1 MKTIKTVANQTLL
14 DVAVKYYGTAEA
26 AGQLLALNPGLVNDP
41 EALVSLGIDYL
52 ADNGCYLDVALAPGQ
67 TVTVDT
73 DSDMC
78 RQTVVKE
85 LNDKEINTF
94 DGTDD

>member
-26 AGQLLALNPGLVNDP
+26 AGQLLALNPDLVNDP

-67 TVTVDT
+67 TVTVDM

-94 DGTDD
+94 DGTND

>member
-26 AGQLLALNPGLVNDP
+26 AGQLLALNPDLVNDP

-78 RQTVVKE
+78 LQTVVKE

>member
-26 AGQLLALNPGLVNDP
+26 AGQLLALNPDLVNDP
-41 EALVSLGIDYL
+41 EALVSLDIDYL
-52 ADNGCYLDVALAPGQ
+52 ADNGCYLDVALASGQ
-67 TVTVDT
+67 AVTVDT